1 MSQFHSDCYDT
12 MKTIMNIFP
21 IEVDLFESAQAK
33 TSNSSGGGGGNDDD
47 EAAGVGS
54 TSDAENDDESSEL
67 EDSLIDIKDE

>member
-1 MSQFHSDCYDT
+1 MSVLVYLTVS
-12 MKTIMNIFP
+12 
-21 IEVDLFESAQAK
+21 V
-33 TSNSSGGGGGNDDD
+33 GGNDDD